1 MVFSPGPTERRERAL
16 APQGPPP
23 RESRSLL
30 EADPPGAQ
38 TCQLVCPTDVLVLS
52 RSAETS
58 PSGSLCPLQRCSLG
72 GSWDTCFSRGCCVW
86 IDPGVIITFGSPYQT
101 WLSHLLHPPSD
112 YFCLSSGLYLL
123 SPWRVGSCR
132 EALTDQWKVM
142 SLLSRWSAAEAVSR
156 TPVDC

>member
-1 MVFSPGPTERRERAL
+1 M
-16 APQGPPP
+16 
-23 RESRSLL
+23 
-30 EADPPGAQ
+30 
-38 TCQLVCPTDVLVLS
+38 
-52 RSAETS
+52 
-58 PSGSLCPLQRCSLG
+58 
-72 GSWDTCFSRGCCVW
+72 
-86 IDPGVIITFGSPYQT
+86 IITFGSPYQT

-112 YFCLSSGLYLL
+112 YFSSGLYLL